1 VERSDQSARES
12 HGAARIIVFNEKK
25 EEREREREERE
36 EREIYCYICMHTHN
50 DTSDVNNLRDTPRF
64 EAFLHFFFHA
74 KTFTRLSVYVD
85 NTKNFP

>member
-25 EEREREREERE
+25 EEREK
-36 EREIYCYICMHTHN
+36 REIYCYICMHTHN

-64 EAFLHFFFHA
+64 EAFLHLFFH
-74 KTFTRLSVYVD
+74 TNTHTRV
-85 NTKNFP
+85 